1 MKLFLKFVGL
11 LMVLFT
17 AFVFIRILL
26 MSPYTILN
34 IMGYLITLTTS
45 LFFLL
50 AIYLLREELK
60 ILFGDKPYM
69 DKHR

>member
-1 MKLFLKFVGL
+1 MKLFLKFAGL

-26 MSPYTILN
+26 SSNYIIL
-34 IMGYLITLTTS
+34 IIIGWLLVLITS
-45 LFFLL
+45 LFFLF

-60 ILFGDKPYM
+60 SVFGDKPYM
-69 DKHR
+69 DKYR